1 MLEMDDLRYEYVIGL
16 ENVFNDELEH
26 QEDLCVYRQNAVDNF
41 FEKRQEYYFLGKE
54 MRLDMVYNAM
64 YLFVEKFNT
73 NQYLIGEL
81 RGAGA
86 SGRLPVCLE
95 VVRYLTQ
102 KIERHINEKI
112 RYKFIY
118 HLDDRH
124 LSLKIDTTQYNHSW
138 DIHNERTGEIYCLGY
153 WIEKT
158 SKIPD
163 CFYLVEL
170 FKRFIIIKLIKIQSL
185 IRMHLINSER
195 NLGLREIV

>member
-1 MLEMDDLRYEYVIGL
+1 MDDLRYEFVIGL

-73 NQYLIGEL
+73 NQYVLGEL
-81 RGAGA
+81 KGGGA

-118 HLDDRH
+118 HLDDRWD
-124 LSLKIDTTQYNHSW
+124 SLVIDTTQYNDSW
-138 DIHNERTGEIYCLGY
+138 MILNKLTGEFYCLGM
-153 WIEKT
+153 WIEEK

-163 CFYLVEL
+163 CNYLVEL
-170 FKRFIIIKLIKIQSL
+170 FKRYMVLKIIKVQSL
-185 IRMHLINSER
+185 IRMHLNK
-195 NLGLREIV
+195 

>member
-1 MLEMDDLRYEYVIGL
+1 MVTMDDLRYEWVLGL
-16 ENVFNDELEH
+16 EYVFNDELEH
-26 QEDLCVYRQNAVDNF
+26 QEDLCVYRQNAVNNF
-41 FEKRQEYYFLGKE
+41 FENKQEYYFLGKE
-54 MRLDMVYNAM
+54 MRLDMVYDAM
-64 YLFVEKFNT
+64 YLFVDSFNT

-81 RGAGA
+81 NGGGA

-118 HLDDRH
+118 HLDDRWD
-124 LSLKIDTTQYNHSW
+124 SLVIDTTQYNDSW
-138 DIHNERTGEIYCLGY
+138 MILNKLTGEFYCLGM
-153 WIEKT
+153 WIEEK

-170 FKRFIIIKLIKIQSL
+170 IKRYIVLKIIKVQAI
-185 IRMHLINSER
+185 IRRYLN
-195 NLGLREIV
+195 

>member
-1 MLEMDDLRYEYVIGL
+1 MLEMDDLRYEFVIGL

-54 MRLDMVYNAM
+54 MRLDMVYDAM

-73 NQYLIGEL
+73 NQYVLGEL
-81 RGAGA
+81 KGGGA